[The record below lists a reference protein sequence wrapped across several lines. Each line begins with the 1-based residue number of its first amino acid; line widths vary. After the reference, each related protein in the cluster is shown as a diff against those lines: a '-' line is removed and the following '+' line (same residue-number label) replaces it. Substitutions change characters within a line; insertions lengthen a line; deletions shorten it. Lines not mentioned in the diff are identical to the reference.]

1 MQGFL
6 KELEEYVARYGK
18 NGDNSFECAG
28 LTIENGS
35 LTDYK
40 FYRYFKRGQRQ
51 KKLTLSEDDEKLYLR
66 VMDSLIKSDE
76 RTADLEV
83 FDVSR
88 TKKEGCF
95 RLLFKTKL
103 EKKDEKLPFQIGV
116 EADKDGKVTSIK
128 SYYHK
133 NEKISHKAPRE
144 EEETLL
150 LENGYRLF
158 MTGYNIELQESFER
172 DRPEKAGYKREGFEK
187 ERPEKEGLE
196 RDREKIRL
204 LDFAVGEMELEKLV
218 NVPGIKFEK
227 KKYYI
232 ESFSGTCNA
241 LKGKALIEHEKNLWG
256 SLGIKIP
263 EVYQDEYLKKYDE
276 LSLYIKGLAITASP
290 GNVNKIIRA
299 YLMPLI

>member
-133 NEKISHKAPRE
+133 NEKIILKAPRE

-172 DRPEKAGYKREGFEK
+172 KG
-187 ERPEKEGLE
+187 
-196 RDREKIRL
+196 RL
-204 LDFAVGEMELEKLV
+204 LDFAVGEMELDRLV

-232 ESFSGTCNA
+232 ESFSGTSNA

>member
-28 LTIENGS
+28 LSIENGS

-133 NEKISHKAPRE
+133 NEKISLKAPRE
-144 EEETLL
+144 KEETLL

-172 DRPEKAGYKREGFEK
+172 KG
-187 ERPEKEGLE
+187 
-196 RDREKIRL
+196 RL
-204 LDFAVGEMELEKLV
+204 LDFAVGEMELERLV

-232 ESFSGTCNA
+232 EGFSGTSNA

-256 SLGIKIP
+256 TLGIKIP

>member
-133 NEKISHKAPRE
+133 NEKISLKAPRE
-144 EEETLL
+144 KEETLL

-172 DRPEKAGYKREGFEK
+172 KG
-187 ERPEKEGLE
+187 
-196 RDREKIRL
+196 RL
-204 LDFAVGEMELEKLV
+204 LDFAVGEMELERLV

-232 ESFSGTCNA
+232 ESFFGTSNA

>member
-103 EKKDEKLPFQIGV
+103 EKMDEKLPFQIGV
-116 EADKDGKVTSIK
+116 EADKGGRIIAIK
-128 SYYHK
+128 IYYHK
-133 NEKISHKAPRE
+133 NEKTHLEAPRE
-144 EEETLL
+144 KEEIELL
-150 LENGYRLF
+150 KNGYRLF
-158 MTGYNIELQESFER
+158 MTGYNIELQESFESEGLET
-172 DRPEKAGYKREGFEK
+172 DRS
-187 ERPEKEGLE
+187 EKEGLE

-204 LDFAVGEMELEKLV
+204 LDFAVGEMDLESFSAKPWLKL
-218 NVPGIKFEK
+218 EK

-232 ESFSGTCNA
+232 ESFSGTSKA
-241 LKGKALIEHEKNLWG
+241 LKKAALIEHEKNFWK
-256 SLGIKIP
+256 SLGITTP

>member
-28 LTIENGS
+28 LTIDNGS

-133 NEKISHKAPRE
+133 NEKIILKAPGE

-172 DRPEKAGYKREGFEK
+172 KG
-187 ERPEKEGLE
+187 
-196 RDREKIRL
+196 RL
-204 LDFAVGEMELEKLV
+204 LDFAVGEMELDRLV

-232 ESFSGTCNA
+232 ESFSGTSNA

>member
-28 LTIENGS
+28 LTIDNGS

-133 NEKISHKAPRE
+133 NEKIILKAPGE

-172 DRPEKAGYKREGFEK
+172 KG
-187 ERPEKEGLE
+187 
-196 RDREKIRL
+196 RL
-204 LDFAVGEMELEKLV
+204 LDFAVGEMELERLV

-232 ESFSGTCNA
+232 ESFSGTSNA

>member
-28 LTIENGS
+28 LSIENGS

-133 NEKISHKAPRE
+133 NEKISLKAPRE

-172 DRPEKAGYKREGFEK
+172 KG
-187 ERPEKEGLE
+187 
-196 RDREKIRL
+196 RL
-204 LDFAVGEMELEKLV
+204 LDFAVGEMELERLV

-232 ESFSGTCNA
+232 EGFSGTSNA

-256 SLGIKIP
+256 TLGIKIP

>member
-28 LTIENGS
+28 LSIENGS

-51 KKLTLSEDDEKLYLR
+51 KKLTLFEDDEKLYLR

-133 NEKISHKAPRE
+133 NEKISLKAPRE

-172 DRPEKAGYKREGFEK
+172 KG
-187 ERPEKEGLE
+187 
-196 RDREKIRL
+196 RL
-204 LDFAVGEMELEKLV
+204 LDFAVGEMELERLV

-232 ESFSGTCNA
+232 EGFSGTSNA

>member
-28 LTIENGS
+28 LTIDNGS

-133 NEKISHKAPRE
+133 NEKIILKAPRE

-172 DRPEKAGYKREGFEK
+172 KG
-187 ERPEKEGLE
+187 
-196 RDREKIRL
+196 RL
-204 LDFAVGEMELEKLV
+204 LDFAVGEMELERLV

-232 ESFSGTCNA
+232 ESFSGTSNA

>member
-133 NEKISHKAPRE
+133 NEKISLKAPGE

-172 DRPEKAGYKREGFEK
+172 KG
-187 ERPEKEGLE
+187 
-196 RDREKIRL
+196 RL
-204 LDFAVGEMELEKLV
+204 LDFAVGEMELERLV

-232 ESFSGTCNA
+232 ESFSGTSNA

-256 SLGIKIP
+256 SLDIKIP

-299 YLMPLI
+299 YLMPII

>member
-6 KELEEYVARYGK
+6 KELEEYLARYGK

-133 NEKISHKAPRE
+133 NEKISLKAPRE

-158 MTGYNIELQESFER
+158 MTGYNMELQESFER
-172 DRPEKAGYKREGFEK
+172 KG
-187 ERPEKEGLE
+187 
-196 RDREKIRL
+196 RL
-204 LDFAVGEMELEKLV
+204 LDFAVGEMELERLV

-241 LKGKALIEHEKNLWG
+241 LKGKVLIEHEKKLWG

-290 GNVNKIIRA
+290 GNVTKIIRA

>member
-28 LTIENGS
+28 LSIENGS

-133 NEKISHKAPRE
+133 NEKISLKAPRE

-172 DRPEKAGYKREGFEK
+172 EG
-187 ERPEKEGLE
+187 
-196 RDREKIRL
+196 RL
-204 LDFAVGEMELEKLV
+204 LDLAVGEMELERLV

-232 ESFSGTCNA
+232 ESFSGTSNA

>member
-51 KKLTLSEDDEKLYLR
+51 KKLTLFEDDEKLYLR

-133 NEKISHKAPRE
+133 NEKISLKAPRE

-172 DRPEKAGYKREGFEK
+172 KG
-187 ERPEKEGLE
+187 
-196 RDREKIRL
+196 RL
-204 LDFAVGEMELEKLV
+204 LDFAVGEMELERLV

-232 ESFSGTCNA
+232 EGFSGTSNA

-256 SLGIKIP
+256 TLGIKIP

>member
-133 NEKISHKAPRE
+133 NEKISLKAHRE

-158 MTGYNIELQESFER
+158 MTGYNIELQDCFERKGLER

-187 ERPEKEGLE
+187 ERPEK
-196 RDREKIRL
+196 IRL
-204 LDFAVGEMELEKLV
+204 LDFAVGEMELERLV

-227 KKYYI
+227 KEYYI
-232 ESFSGTCNA
+232 ESFSGTSNA

>member
-28 LTIENGS
+28 LTMENGS

-187 ERPEKEGLE
+187 ERPEKG
-196 RDREKIRL
+196 
-204 LDFAVGEMELEKLV
+204 
-218 NVPGIKFEK
+218 
-227 KKYYI
+227 KKYR
-232 ESFSGTCNA
+232 
-241 LKGKALIEHEKNLWG
+241 K
-256 SLGIKIP
+256 
-263 EVYQDEYLKKYDE
+263 
-276 LSLYIKGLAITASP
+276 
-290 GNVNKIIRA
+290 
-299 YLMPLI
+299 

>member
-28 LTIENGS
+28 LSIENGS

-51 KKLTLSEDDEKLYLR
+51 KKLTLFEDDEKLYLR

-133 NEKISHKAPRE
+133 NEKISLKAPRE
-144 EEETLL
+144 EEKTLL

-172 DRPEKAGYKREGFEK
+172 KGK
-187 ERPEKEGLE
+187 
-196 RDREKIRL
+196 L
-204 LDFAVGEMELEKLV
+204 LDFAVGEMELERLV

-232 ESFSGTCNA
+232 ESFSGTSNA
-241 LKGKALIEHEKNLWG
+241 LKGKTLIEHEKNLWG

>member
-28 LTIENGS
+28 LTIDNGS

-51 KKLTLSEDDEKLYLR
+51 KKLTLFEDDEKLYLR

-133 NEKISHKAPRE
+133 NEKISLKAPRE

-172 DRPEKAGYKREGFEK
+172 KG
-187 ERPEKEGLE
+187 
-196 RDREKIRL
+196 RL
-204 LDFAVGEMELEKLV
+204 LDFAVGEMELERLV

-232 ESFSGTCNA
+232 EGFSGTSNA

>member
-28 LTIENGS
+28 LSIENGS

-51 KKLTLSEDDEKLYLR
+51 KKLTLFEDDEKLYLR

-133 NEKISHKAPRE
+133 NEKISLKAPRE

-172 DRPEKAGYKREGFEK
+172 KG
-187 ERPEKEGLE
+187 
-196 RDREKIRL
+196 RL
-204 LDFAVGEMELEKLV
+204 LDFAVGEMELERLV

-232 ESFSGTCNA
+232 EGFSGTSNA

-256 SLGIKIP
+256 TLGIKIP

>member
-66 VMDSLIKSDE
+66 VMDILIKSDE

-133 NEKISHKAPRE
+133 NEKISLKAPRE

-172 DRPEKAGYKREGFEK
+172 K
-187 ERPEKEGLE
+187 GLE

-232 ESFSGTCNA
+232 ESFSGTSNA

-290 GNVNKIIRA
+290 GNVNKIVRA

>member
-28 LTIENGS
+28 LTIDNGS
-35 LTDYK
+35 FTDYK

-133 NEKISHKAPRE
+133 NEKIILKAPGE

-172 DRPEKAGYKREGFEK
+172 KG
-187 ERPEKEGLE
+187 
-196 RDREKIRL
+196 RL
-204 LDFAVGEMELEKLV
+204 LDFAVGEMELDRLV

-232 ESFSGTCNA
+232 ESFSGTSNA

>member
-1 MQGFL
+1 MQEFL

-28 LTIENGS
+28 LTIEKGC

-51 KKLTLSEDDEKLYLR
+51 KKLTLSEDDEKMYLR

-133 NEKISHKAPRE
+133 NEKISLKAPRE

-172 DRPEKAGYKREGFEK
+172 KG
-187 ERPEKEGLE
+187 
-196 RDREKIRL
+196 RL
-204 LDFAVGEMELEKLV
+204 LDFAVGEMELERLV
-218 NVPGIKFEK
+218 NVPGIKLEK

-232 ESFSGTCNA
+232 ESFSGTSNA

-256 SLGIKIP
+256 SLGIRIP

>member
-18 NGDNSFECAG
+18 KGDNSFECAG

-133 NEKISHKAPRE
+133 NEKISLKAPRE

-172 DRPEKAGYKREGFEK
+172 KG
-187 ERPEKEGLE
+187 
-196 RDREKIRL
+196 RL
-204 LDFAVGEMELEKLV
+204 LDFAVGEMELERLV

-232 ESFSGTCNA
+232 EGFSGTSNA

>member
-18 NGDNSFECAG
+18 KGDNSFECAG

-133 NEKISHKAPRE
+133 NEKISLKAPRE

-172 DRPEKAGYKREGFEK
+172 KG
-187 ERPEKEGLE
+187 
-196 RDREKIRL
+196 RL
-204 LDFAVGEMELEKLV
+204 LDFAVGEMELERLV

-232 ESFSGTCNA
+232 EGFSGTSNA

-256 SLGIKIP
+256 TLGIKIP

>member
-28 LTIENGS
+28 LTIDNGS

-116 EADKDGKVTSIK
+116 EADKDGKVTSVK

-133 NEKISHKAPRE
+133 NEKISLKAPRE

-172 DRPEKAGYKREGFEK
+172 KG
-187 ERPEKEGLE
+187 
-196 RDREKIRL
+196 RL
-204 LDFAVGEMELEKLV
+204 LDFAVGEMELERLV

-232 ESFSGTCNA
+232 ESFSGTSNA

-256 SLGIKIP
+256 TLGIKIP

>member
-28 LTIENGS
+28 LTIDNGS

-133 NEKISHKAPRE
+133 NEKISLKAPGE

-172 DRPEKAGYKREGFEK
+172 KG
-187 ERPEKEGLE
+187 
-196 RDREKIRL
+196 RL
-204 LDFAVGEMELEKLV
+204 LDFAVGEMELDRLV

-232 ESFSGTCNA
+232 ESFSGTSNA

>member
-28 LTIENGS
+28 LTIDNGS

-133 NEKISHKAPRE
+133 NEKIILKAPRE

-172 DRPEKAGYKREGFEK
+172 KG
-187 ERPEKEGLE
+187 
-196 RDREKIRL
+196 RL
-204 LDFAVGEMELEKLV
+204 LDFAVGEMELDRLV

-232 ESFSGTCNA
+232 ESFSGTSNA

>member
-6 KELEEYVARYGK
+6 KELEECVARYGK

-133 NEKISHKAPRE
+133 NEKISLKAPRE

-172 DRPEKAGYKREGFEK
+172 KG
-187 ERPEKEGLE
+187 
-196 RDREKIRL
+196 RL
-204 LDFAVGEMELEKLV
+204 LDFAVGEMELERLV

>member
-133 NEKISHKAPRE
+133 NEKISLKAPRE

-172 DRPEKAGYKREGFEK
+172 KG
-187 ERPEKEGLE
+187 
-196 RDREKIRL
+196 RL
-204 LDFAVGEMELEKLV
+204 LDFAVGEMELERLV

-232 ESFSGTCNA
+232 EGFSGTSNA

>member
-28 LTIENGS
+28 LTIDNGS

-133 NEKISHKAPRE
+133 NEKISLKAPRE

-172 DRPEKAGYKREGFEK
+172 KG
-187 ERPEKEGLE
+187 
-196 RDREKIRL
+196 RL
-204 LDFAVGEMELEKLV
+204 LDFAVGEMELDRLV

-232 ESFSGTCNA
+232 ESFSGTSNA

>member
-103 EKKDEKLPFQIGV
+103 EKKDEELPFQIGV

-133 NEKISHKAPRE
+133 NEKISLKAPRE

-150 LENGYRLF
+150 LENGYRIF
-158 MTGYNIELQESFER
+158 MTGYNIELQESFEKEGLER
-172 DRPEKAGYKREGFEK
+172 DRPEKAG
-187 ERPEKEGLE
+187 LE
-196 RDREKIRL
+196 INREKIRL
-204 LDFAVGEMELEKLV
+204 LDFAVGEMELERLV

-227 KKYYI
+227 KEYYI
-232 ESFSGTCNA
+232 EGFSGTSNA
-241 LKGKALIEHEKNLWG
+241 LKGKALIEHEKKLWG

>member
-28 LTIENGS
+28 LTIDNGS

-133 NEKISHKAPRE
+133 NEKISLKAPRE

-172 DRPEKAGYKREGFEK
+172 KG
-187 ERPEKEGLE
+187 
-196 RDREKIRL
+196 RL
-204 LDFAVGEMELEKLV
+204 LDFAVGEMELERLV

-232 ESFSGTCNA
+232 ESFSGTSNA

>member
-133 NEKISHKAPRE
+133 NEKISLKAPRE

-172 DRPEKAGYKREGFEK
+172 KG
-187 ERPEKEGLE
+187 
-196 RDREKIRL
+196 RL
-204 LDFAVGEMELEKLV
+204 LDFAVGEMELERLV

-232 ESFSGTCNA
+232 EGFSGTSNA

-256 SLGIKIP
+256 TLGIKIP

>member
-133 NEKISHKAPRE
+133 NEKISLKAPGE

-172 DRPEKAGYKREGFEK
+172 KG
-187 ERPEKEGLE
+187 
-196 RDREKIRL
+196 RL
-204 LDFAVGEMELEKLV
+204 LDFAVEEMELERLV

>member
-51 KKLTLSEDDEKLYLR
+51 KKLTLSDDDEKLYLR

-133 NEKISHKAPRE
+133 NEKISLKAPRE

-150 LENGYRLF
+150 LENGYRIF

-172 DRPEKAGYKREGFEK
+172 KGK
-187 ERPEKEGLE
+187 
-196 RDREKIRL
+196 L
-204 LDFAVGEMELEKLV
+204 LDFAVGEMELERLV

-232 ESFSGTCNA
+232 ESFSGTSNA

>member
-28 LTIENGS
+28 LTIDNGS

-133 NEKISHKAPRE
+133 NEKIILKAPRE

-172 DRPEKAGYKREGFEK
+172 KG
-187 ERPEKEGLE
+187 
-196 RDREKIRL
+196 RL
-204 LDFAVGEMELEKLV
+204 LDFAVG
-218 NVPGIKFEK
+218 
-227 KKYYI
+227 
-232 ESFSGTCNA
+232 
-241 LKGKALIEHEKNLWG
+241 
-256 SLGIKIP
+256 
-263 EVYQDEYLKKYDE
+263 
-276 LSLYIKGLAITASP
+276 
-290 GNVNKIIRA
+290 
-299 YLMPLI
+299 

>member
-40 FYRYFKRGQRQ
+40 FYRYFKREQRQ

-66 VMDSLIKSDE
+66 VMDILIKSDE

-133 NEKISHKAPRE
+133 NEKISLKAPRE

-172 DRPEKAGYKREGFEK
+172 KG
-187 ERPEKEGLE
+187 
-196 RDREKIRL
+196 RL
-204 LDFAVGEMELEKLV
+204 LDFAVGEMELERLV

-241 LKGKALIEHEKNLWG
+241 FKGKALIEHEKNLWG